1 MISRRTK
8 SKERITEWL
17 FIQAVFGFTNL
28 IRKRFLIT
36 IYFFSH
42 TRRSDLSSLRWTLP
56 WSSHQ
61 YRSEFCAPGGWAS
74 FYWILL
80 SLCWILPL
88 SDWTL
93 GCNLRSIL
101 AICWVRWSTASRPLP
116 CVPLAGPWREREDAS
131 RASSSASSRTQ
142 WTQWLSELV
151 GRSYRSLC
159 LTLRSSR
166 QSLPCNQCICFVD
179 RQRGWSWLVTS
190 LAASL
195 ITWWKGSRP
204 YTQSFCFVEL
214 LVRVRDELA
223 YSWPWMTSTRSR
235 ACAFP
240 VSPSCAW
247 SHVSSTVSSNMS
259 QQSFYQWTGDGRVWF
274 CIWEWILPTLQESC
288 SSSRSQYDVVQAWS
302 PLYPELTVFLV
313 PKHIDI
319 CAEQCCRELRAL

>member
-56 WSSHQ
+56 WWSHQ
-61 YRSEFCAPGGWAS
+61 YRSEVCAPGGWAS
-74 FYWILL
+74 FYWRSL
-80 SLCWILPL
+80 SLCWRLPL

-101 AICWVRWSTASRPLP
+101 AVCWVRWSTASRPLP
-116 CVPLAGPWREREDAS
+116 CVPSAGPWREREDAS
-131 RASSSASSRTQ
+131 RACSSASSRTQ
-142 WTQWLSELV
+142 WTRWLSELV

-159 LTLRSSR
+159 LTLRSSK

-179 RQRGWSWLVTS
+179 RQQGWSWLLTN

-223 YSWPWMTSTRSR
+223 YSWPWMTSTRSQ
-235 ACAFP
+235 AYASP

-247 SHVSSTVSSNMS
+247 YHASSIAVSGTS
-259 QQSFYQWTGDGRVWF
+259 QRFVCLWICDGRAWF
-274 CIWEWILPTLQESC
+274 YIWEWNPPNPQGSC
-288 SSSRSQYDVVQAWS
+288 SSSKIRYDVVRAWS
-302 PLYPELTVFLV
+302 PLYHELATFSVT
-313 PKHIDI
+313 KHTDI
-319 CAEQCCRELRAL
+319 CVERCCMGHEVL